1 MRYLVL
7 LGLSLLML
15 GCEEEPPIY
24 NGKPRTQD
32 LIAVGVEESEN
43 GEVWVLCQEVSR
55 WKEGADPI
63 HLDSQPIYD
72 PPYYFN
78 SQTLKLQAGGRHFQS
93 VGGGSYDNGLVYNFH
108 RVTDGYLTAGVNL
121 SACGSQHESAGLATL
136 KVRDGEYQEVLVR
149 YAQLS
154 CDYSYAF
161 YQSWEEMHIYPMR
174 VVRLANGNLLY
185 WGLGST
191 GPARLTCVTEY
202 GQVMWSH
209 EFDSEELHW
218 TSVVSL
224 RNGGFAMVEQF
235 SEIVRF
241 YDDNGIHGHDIE
253 FNRTDET
260 RVTSVAQLEN
270 GNFIIGGVKLTSN
283 DPHLWYYNADGTEVR
298 DTTLYM
304 EGCQD
309 SVVLYPAG
317 ENILVAA
324 SNGTICSETD
334 PVRLM
339 LIDSAFNVIGVES
352 FGGSAHVVLKDITV
366 ADDGSI
372 FLCGAFDRG
381 IGSYS
386 TLVTKYDP
394 DLNAVWSTVV
404 HPNL

>member
-32 LIAVGVEESEN
+32 LIAVGVEETEN

-63 HLDSQPIYD
+63 HLDTSPIYD

-93 VGGGSYDNGLVYNFH
+93 VGGGNYEYGLVYYFD
-108 RVTDGYLTAGVNL
+108 RVADGFLQAGVNF
-121 SACGSQHESAGLATL
+121 GSCFNHSEVVLPTIT
-136 KVRDGEYQEVLVR
+136 VRDGQYQEILVR
-149 YAQLS
+149 FAQLS

-161 YQSWEEMHIYPMR
+161 YQNWDEMHIYPMH
-174 VVRLANGNLLY
+174 VVKLANGNLLY

-191 GPARLTCVTEY
+191 GSARLTCVTEY
-202 GQVMWSH
+202 GEVMWSQL
-209 EFDSEELHW
+209 FDSQELHW

-224 RNGGFAMVEQF
+224 RNGGFAMVEQY

-241 YDDNGIHGHDIE
+241 YDNNGVHGHDIE
-253 FNRTDET
+253 FNRTDEY
-260 RVTSVAQLEN
+260 RVTSIAQLGN
-270 GNFIIGGVKLTSN
+270 GNFIAGGVNMTSN
-283 DPHLWYYNADGTEVR
+283 DPHLWYYTASGTEER
-298 DTTLYM
+298 DTTLYV

-352 FGGSAHVVLKDITV
+352 FGGSAHVVLKDITI

-372 FLCGAFDRG
+372 YLCGAFDRG

-386 TLVTKYDP
+386 ALITKFDAN
-394 DLNAVWSTVV
+394 LNAVWSTMV
-404 HPNL
+404 HPNM